1 MQAELC
7 VPACLQNGNRARPK
21 KQIWLTKER
30 WKISKLVSLGGF
42 LYHFTKSISNYII
55 NSKVVVGKKRGT
67 LIISP
72 DQVAQGP
79 ICNLGLNVS
88 RDGSCFHFH
97 FWCPFAEAAQT
108 ELNETISPKGSTL
121 GQGGGEGHPRS
132 TNPTKHSSKVII
144 AQQHPPYSHTPTWPR
159 TAFVQPW
166 RSTRSPSEQHTG
178 NVKSRTA
185 IPIAVAHGLW
195 SPKFCSGQN
204 AAPWPNPAIPKPAS
218 QQLNWPLN
226 GKERVLLAPHFLKRT
241 LTLIVLANSLE
252 FPSLPWRQSILWKWK
267 LILTGSL
274 SWGMFSIIFFK

>member
-121 GQGGGEGHPRS
+121 GQGGGGVIPEV
-132 TNPTKHSSKVII
+132 PTLQNILLKSSSHNNILPTLIPPHDHEQPLFSHEEAHVPPLSNIQATWKV
-144 AQQHPPYSHTPTWPR
+144 AQQ
-159 TAFVQPW
+159 
-166 RSTRSPSEQHTG
+166 
-178 NVKSRTA
+178 
-185 IPIAVAHGLW
+185 
-195 SPKFCSGQN
+195 
-204 AAPWPNPAIPKPAS
+204 
-218 QQLNWPLN
+218 
-226 GKERVLLAPHFLKRT
+226 
-241 LTLIVLANSLE
+241 
-252 FPSLPWRQSILWKWK
+252 FP
-267 LILTGSL
+267 
-274 SWGMFSIIFFK
+274 

>member
-1 MQAELC
+1 MQPGLE
-7 VPACLQNGNRARPK
+7 CLQG
-21 KQIWLTKER
+21 WELF
-30 WKISKLVSLGGF
+30 SLPF
-42 LYHFTKSISNYII
+42 LMPLCRSSSNWAEWDNFTQRVYTWS
-55 NSKVVVGKKRGT
+55 RGW
-67 LIISP
+67 
-72 DQVAQGP
+72 G
-79 ICNLGLNVS
+79 
-88 RDGSCFHFH
+88 
-97 FWCPFAEAAQT
+97 
-108 ELNETISPKGSTL
+108 
-121 GQGGGEGHPRS
+121 GHPRS